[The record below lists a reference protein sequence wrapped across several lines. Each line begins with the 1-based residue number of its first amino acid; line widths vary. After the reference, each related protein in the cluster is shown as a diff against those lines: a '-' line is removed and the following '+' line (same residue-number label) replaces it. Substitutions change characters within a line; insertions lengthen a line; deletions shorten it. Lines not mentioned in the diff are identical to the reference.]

1 MTSLNEQQFSVK
13 KLMNMESSDA
23 QFYQTYHESDTGAP
37 LPQQYRKYPS
47 RIYQPPVQQ
56 PGSEPDNP
64 QDYNDHLRAVNQRP
78 VEKNIT
84 RVRDVAKYKL
94 AQSKGEEPGGT
105 EVQSAG
111 YRHLYA
117 HMAEMGERAHG
128 LPPVEVTAGTVRQ
141 GHHRIAIANELGWHS
156 LPVEGH

>member
-23 QFYQTYHESDTGAP
+23 QFYQTYHESDTGEP
-37 LPQQYRKYPS
+37 LPQQYRKYPG
-47 RIYQPPVQQ
+47 RVYTPPTNEAGVMT
-56 PGSEPDNP
+56 D
-64 QDYNDHLRAVNQRP
+64 RP

-84 RVRDVAKYKL
+84 RVRDVAKYKM
-94 AQSKGEEPGGT
+94 AQSKGEEPAAT
-105 EVQSAG
+105 PEQDAS

-117 HMAEMGERAHG
+117 HMAEMGERAHN
-128 LPPVEVTAGTVRQ
+128 LPPVSVTAGTVRN
-141 GHHRIAIANELGWHS
+141 GHHRIAIAAELGWHS